1 MKQPATDAEDLFR
14 VAVELSPSG
23 LLIVD
28 DRGQV
33 VLANREV
40 ERMFGYDSGELV
52 GTQVERLVPERFR
65 SRHPDFRVS
74 FMADARTRAMG
85 AGRDLYGL
93 RKDGSEVPIE
103 IGLSP
108 VTTARGMFV
117 LSSIVDI
124 SARRRAEDRFR
135 AAVESSPSGMV
146 MVDPNGV
153 IVLVNR
159 EIERLFGYEREEL
172 IGRSIDVL
180 VPERLRQGHPGYRA
194 AFFGAPRARA
204 MGAGRELFG
213 VRKDGAE
220 VPVEIGLN
228 PIETEE
234 GLFVLSSIVD
244 VSARRKAHAALLE
257 SEERFRLIVES
268 IQDYSIIM
276 LDPHGA
282 VVSWNDGAARIKGYA
297 AEEVIGRHFSLFFP
311 KEPGTLEL
319 CQQLLETATRSGRCE
334 RETFELRKDGSRF
347 LANVLLQAL
356 RDESQELRG
365 FVNITR
371 DVTERQHLEEQL
383 RQSQKMEAIG
393 TLAGGIAHDFNNI
406 LGAIVGF
413 TEAANEQAGPNQ
425 HLVSDLNEVLRAAER
440 ARALVRRILTFSRRQ
455 EPPKTAAR
463 IDQAVSE
470 ACHLLRATLPSTIE
484 LRRTVDPSSPAVSID
499 PTQAHQIVMNLV
511 TNSAHAMNSGGVVQ
525 VELAP
530 FYARDSFVLSH
541 PDLHEGSYVRLTVTD
556 TGGGMSSAVRQ
567 RAFEPFFTTRPPGAG
582 TGLGLAVVHG
592 IVGGAGGA
600 IEIASEIGRGT
611 TVSVYL
617 PSAPLDEQPT
627 ASTAAKPLSTSNL
640 RVLFVDDEPSLAK
653 IGTRTLARLGNDVT
667 THTSSLAALAEL
679 RSRPGDFDVVVTDY
693 TMPHL
698 TGLELAREIQRVRPD
713 LPVILVSG
721 HTDALPLDTGVQ
733 FFQVLMKPVT
743 TPMYEAALAPLVAA
757 RKSRN

>member
-1 MKQPATDAEDLFR
+1 MPYSQRDPEDLFR

-28 DRGQV
+28 EHGV
-33 VLANREV
+33 VLLANHEV
-40 ERMFGYDSGELV
+40 ERMFGYASGELV
-52 GTQVERLVPERFR
+52 GTPVERLVPERFR
-65 SRHPDFRVS
+65 SRHPGFRAA
-74 FMADARTRAMG
+74 FTADAKARAMG

-103 IGLSP
+103 IGLNP

-146 MVDPNGV
+146 MVDRNGV

-159 EIERLFGYEREEL
+159 EIERLFGYAREEL
-172 IGRSIDVL
+172 IGRSIDIL
-180 VPERLRQGHPGYRA
+180 VPERLRSGHPGYRTD
-194 AFFGAPRARA
+194 FFGAPRARA

-213 VRKDGAE
+213 VRKDGVE

-276 LDPHGA
+276 LDPQGL

-297 AEEVIGRHFSLFFP
+297 ADVAIGRHFSLFFP
-311 KEPGTLEL
+311 EEPGTVEL
-319 CQQLLETATRSGRCE
+319 CQQMLETAASVGRCE
-334 RETFELRKDGSRF
+334 RETFEVRQDGTRF

-356 RDESQELRG
+356 RDESQQLRG
-365 FVNITR
+365 FVKITR

-413 TEAANEQAGPNQ
+413 TEAAREDVGPHQ
-425 HLVSDLNEVLRAAER
+425 HLVSDLDEVLKAAER

-455 EPPKTAAR
+455 EPPKAAAR

-470 ACHLLRATLPSTIE
+470 ACHLLRATLPTTIE
-484 LRRTVDPSSPAVSID
+484 LRRTVDASSPAVALD
-499 PTQAHQIVMNLV
+499 PTQAHQVVMNLI
-511 TNSAHAMNSGGVVQ
+511 TNSAHAMPNGGVVE

-530 FYARDSFVLSH
+530 FYARDSFVISH
-541 PDLHEGSYVRLTVTD
+541 PDLHEGSYVRLTVSD
-556 TGGGMSSAVRQ
+556 SGGGMTSAVRQ
-567 RAFEPFFTTRPPGAG
+567 RAFEPFFTTRPAGSG

-592 IVGGAGGA
+592 IVRGAGGA
-600 IEIASEIGRGT
+600 IEIASEVGRGT
-611 TVSVYL
+611 VVTVYL
-617 PSAPLDEQPT
+617 PAALANEQQEPLADVTELP
-627 ASTAAKPLSTSNL
+627 AWSL
-640 RVLFVDDEPSLAK
+640 RVLFVDDETSLAR
-653 IGTRTLARLGNDVT
+653 IGTRTLRRLGHAVT
-667 THTSSLAALAEL
+667 THTGSVAALADF

-698 TGLELAREIQRVRPD
+698 TGLELAREILRIRPD
-713 LPVILVSG
+713 LPLILVSG
-721 HTDALPLDTGVQ
+721 HTEALPLDSGVQ
-733 FFQVLMKPVT
+733 FHQVLMKPVT
-743 TPMYEAALAPLVAA
+743 TLMYEEALAPLVAA
-757 RKSRN
+757 RAAQN